1 MPQYKSFRKKNRYKT
16 LKYTHKNKRKN
27 TNKNNYRGGMPVSM
41 SFSSRGSRSSRPPLS
56 EVPVPEVPVPE
67 VPVPEVLVPEVPVP
81 RSILQASATALASA
95 VLDPREKKI
104 QTLLEETRQLILQLD
119 IIRSITMNLGHYRFF
134 YIEAFMSTIRDET
147 DFLIEKLK
155 SPDIIRD
162 SRIRNARHDLSYKLD
177 MTARLVQTKRFQMN
191 YSATIK
197 RQEQEQEQEQ
207 DSDRIRE

>member
-16 LKYTHKNKRKN
+16 LKYARKNKRKN
-27 TNKNNYRGGMPVSM
+27 TNKNKYRGGMPVSM
-41 SFSSRGSRSSRPPLS
+41 SFSGRGLRSSRPPLS
-56 EVPVPEVPVPE
+56 EVPVPEVPV
-67 VPVPEVLVPEVPVP
+67 LEVPVP

-104 QTLLEETRQLILQLD
+104 QRLLEETRQLILQLD
-119 IIRSITMNLGHYRFF
+119 IIRSTTMNIGHYRFF

-147 DFLIEKLK
+147 LFLIEKLK

-177 MTARLVQTKRFQMN
+177 MTARLVLTKRSQMD
-191 YSATIK
+191 YSATIE
-197 RQEQEQEQEQ
+197 EQEQH
-207 DSDRIRE
+207 SDRIRRPVNRDRSVLFE